1 MPRRRNLSNIWAF
14 PSILGLATKVT
25 QDTDSD
31 DHAGVCAKSWPR
43 LERPTCSISTTM
55 APSPRRLSLLHVCL
69 VCLSVFCVS
78 AFVRVL
84 ARARVCACVCAHV
97 FCARVR
103 APLLARRCFC
113 VCLFALRVCPACFF
127 VCLFALV
134 CRMVLRFQQRLHAQK
149 ICMQYFQP
157 PRQSAIV

>member
-1 MPRRRNLSNIWAF
+1 MFWGLPQKPPRTKIRMIM
-14 PSILGLATKVT
+14 LARAQKVLRDWRGQHARYLKPWLRA
-25 QDTDSD
+25 QD
-31 DHAGVCAKSWPR
+31 G
-43 LERPTCSISTTM
+43 
-55 APSPRRLSLLHVCL
+55 SLCCVFVLFVCL
-69 VCLSVFCVS
+69 FSVCLLLCAYS
-78 AFVRVL
+78 
-84 ARARVCACVCAHV
+84 RARVCACVCVHV